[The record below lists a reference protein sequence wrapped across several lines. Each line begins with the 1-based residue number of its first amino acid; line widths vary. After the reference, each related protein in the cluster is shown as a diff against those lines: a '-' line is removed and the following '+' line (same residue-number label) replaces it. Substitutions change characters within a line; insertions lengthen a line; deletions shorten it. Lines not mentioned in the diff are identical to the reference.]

1 MPQLVLLAFVLSG
14 ISGITLEIVWTRQLE
29 LVFGATTLAI
39 STVLTCFMGGLAL
52 GSWALGKRA
61 DRMRSPLLGYAVLE
75 GIIGV
80 SALAIPH
87 LIVHVYPELNRLLV
101 AHVGNNFLLFSL
113 CRFAAVAVVLLVP
126 TTCMGATLPLLS
138 RHFVRGEGGLARVGS
153 KVGLLYTLNTLGAIA
168 GVFAA
173 TFALLPTL
181 GLGVT
186 NATAA
191 GIDLA
196 IAACIILFRRRLD
209 PTAPAAPAA
218 DEIAP
223 APDEEPGLEPD
234 APAPF
239 TATALQR
246 NVAIAAFFVSGLAS
260 MNLQVVWNRALAL
273 VIGSSVYSFAIV
285 LLAFLVGLAGGAA
298 IFTRAVRRLAN
309 PVAALAL
316 AELAIA
322 LLAALGYLYV
332 DDLPRVFAQLVTG
345 SVEAYEEH
353 VGFVQ
358 FLMFGVAVLAIVP
371 VTLGMGATFP
381 LTIRIAASSVG
392 SVGRDVGNV
401 YAMNTLGSICGS
413 FLSAFVFVP
422 FFSHY
427 GGGIGMQLTFLLS
440 IGLYALLAASL
451 LLAAPGAAARRAS
464 FAAAIAVAAALFLLA
479 APRWDPARLTLGV
492 FRISLMAH
500 ALDEES
506 WGDPDVMSYYDGVT
520 TTVSVELWGRHRS
533 LKNNGKVDASNGDDM
548 STQVVVAAY
557 PLLMHPRGTKDLDVA
572 IVGLGSGVTVG
583 AALQFPV
590 RHIDCVELETA
601 VVDAARHFSEV
612 NHLRFRD
619 PKDPAYDWTDPETY
633 IDDDRLTVYG
643 NDGRN
648 FLATAEGKYD
658 VIISEPS
665 NPWITGVANM
675 FTAESFRSSAR
686 ALRKGGVFG
695 QWMQLYEMSP
705 DNIKTIL
712 RTFASVFPYV
722 ALFASEDLS
731 SDTILVGSSSPLE
744 LDLGRVQRE
753 RGDARVAKELERG
766 YITDAADIF
775 ARLLLVDRDELLRF
789 ADGPDRALWASLPV
803 NTDDNARIEFAA
815 PRDLITF
822 SKFSGY
828 IPRFYAASWP
838 YSRVERVLVGV
849 GGKDVGAARALAR
862 QALSLLG
869 NGRKRV
875 AADMIARAERIAPA
889 DPDVVAARRVAAF
902 LTGDGIAPRPEI
914 EAPAPGL
921 EMSARDAEALGAAI
935 GEVWRA
941 VDGGVRG
948 EGLERFREIPEA
960 LVGRGGPQLE
970 LLSGYLSFLSRASD
984 DDTPCKDAV
993 ETLTQLVRGH
1003 PSFTAKH
1010 PEVHYVL
1017 GMCEDNIRRFGKAVD
1032 EMRRYAEALAE
1043 RERYVAISSRQ
1054 ARADADAEVA
1064 GAPVTASI
1072 ALPADAPGA
1081 PTTDAPGA
1089 SPKDAWPAPLDF
1101 FGDSR

>member
-1 MPQLVLLAFVLSG
+1 LPQLVLVAFVLSG

-61 DRMRSPLLGYAVLE
+61 DRMRSPLVGYAVLE
-75 GIIGV
+75 GIIGL
-80 SALAIPH
+80 SALAIPR
-87 LIVHVYPELNRLLV
+87 LIEHVYPELNRLLV
-101 AHVGNNFLLFSL
+101 AHVGNSFLLFSL
-113 CRFAAVAVVLLVP
+113 CRFGVVAVVLLVP

-138 RHFVRGEGGLARVGS
+138 RHFVRGEGGLARIGA

-173 TFALLPTL
+173 TFLLLPAL
-181 GLGVT
+181 GLDVT
-186 NATAA
+186 NTAA
-191 GIDLA
+191 GGIDLC
-196 IAACIILFRRRLD
+196 IAAFIVVFRARLD
-209 PTAPAAPAA
+209 PRGGAAPR
-218 DEIAP
+218 EEAP
-223 APDEEPGLEPD
+223 APDDEPVF
-234 APAPF
+234 APEAAAPF
-239 TATALQR
+239 AATALQR

-260 MNLQVVWNRALAL
+260 MNLQVVWNRVLAL

-298 IFTRAVRRLAN
+298 VFSRAVKRLAN
-309 PVAALAL
+309 PVATLAL
-316 AELAIA
+316 VELAIA
-322 LLAALGYLYV
+322 GIAALGYLYV
-332 DDLPRVFAQLVTG
+332 DDLPRIFAQLVTG
-345 SVEAYEEH
+345 SVDAYEEH

-358 FLMFGVAVLAIVP
+358 FLMFSVAVLAIVP
-371 VTLGMGATFP
+371 VTIGMGATFP
-381 LTIRIAASSVG
+381 LTIRIAAGSLG

-401 YAMNTLGSICGS
+401 YAVNTLGSICGS

-427 GGGIGMQLTFLLS
+427 GGGIGMQHTFLLS
-440 IGLYALLAASL
+440 VGLYALLAVALFAVARGPVPRRALSTT
-451 LLAAPGAAARRAS
+451 AIAAAT
-464 FAAAIAVAAALFLLA
+464 AVFLVA
-479 APRWDPARLTLGV
+479 VPRWDPAKLTLGV

-506 WGDPDVMSYYDGVT
+506 WGDPDVMAYYDGVT

-548 STQVVVAAY
+548 STQTVVAAY

-583 AALQFPV
+583 AALQFPL
-590 RHIDCVELETA
+590 RHVDCIELETA

-619 PKDPAYDWTDPETY
+619 PSDPAYDWTDPETY
-633 IDDDRLTVYG
+633 VDDDRLTVFG

-648 FLATAEGKYD
+648 FLATAKGRYD

-675 FTAESFRSSAR
+675 FTAESFASSGR
-686 ALRKGGVFG
+686 ALKKGGVFG

-712 RTFASVFPYV
+712 RTFASVFPYA

-731 SDTILVGSSSPLE
+731 SDTILVGSFSPLE
-744 LDLGRVQRE
+744 FDLKRVQRE
-753 RGDARVAKELERG
+753 LEDRRVAGELERG
-766 YITDAADIF
+766 YIADAADIF
-775 ARLLLVDRDELLRF
+775 ARLLLVDREELLRF
-789 ADGPDRALWASLPV
+789 ANGPDRERWSALPI

-838 YSRVERVLVGV
+838 YSRLERVLRGV
-849 GGKDVGAARALAR
+849 VPKDAGAARLLAR

-875 AADMIARAERIAPA
+875 ASDMLARAEEMAPA
-889 DPDVVAARRVAAF
+889 DPDVVTARRVASF
-902 LTGDGIAPRPEI
+902 LAEDARAPRPEI
-914 EAPAPGL
+914 ERPRPGL
-921 EMSARDAEALGAAI
+921 EMSEGDAEALAAAVDV
-935 GEVWRA
+935 VWRA
-941 VDGGVRG
+941 VDQGGRG
-948 EGLERFREIPEA
+948 EALERFREIPEA

-970 LLSGYLSFLSRASD
+970 LLSGYLSFLSRSTE

-993 ETLTQLVRGH
+993 ETLTQLVRRH
-1003 PSFTAKH
+1003 PAYAAAH
-1010 PEVHYVL
+1010 PEAHYVL
-1017 GMCEDNIRRFGKAVD
+1017 GMCQDNIRRFGKAVE
-1032 EMRRYAEALAE
+1032 EMRQYAAALGE
-1043 RERYVAISSRQ
+1043 RERYETIAARQ
-1054 ARADADAEVA
+1054 ARADADAA
-1064 GAPVTASI
+1064 RTSGNGTAPI
-1072 ALPADAPGA
+1072 ALPADAAGA
-1081 PTTDAPGA
+1081 PTTDGPGE
-1089 SPKDAWPAPLDF
+1089 SPKDSRAAPLAF
-1101 FGDSR
+1101 LGDSR